1 MKYFI
6 MLVGM
11 LIVINF
17 IIESHAAFNAKK
29 INIISEAQMK
39 DIIDKAKGIE
49 HINYTIKE
57 GDTLASISE
66 HFFGFTCWKVV
77 YDENKDII
85 GEDPNL
91 IIPGQILKITIKR

>member
-29 INIISEAQMK
+29 INIVSESQIK

-49 HINYTIKE
+49 HIDYTVKE

-66 HFFGFTCWKVV
+66 HFFGFTCWKVI
-77 YDENKDII
+77 YDDNKDII
-85 GEDPNL
+85 GEDPSL
-91 IIPGQILKITIKR
+91 IIPGQLLKIIIKR

>member
-29 INIISEAQMK
+29 INIVSEAQMK

-66 HFFGFTCWKVV
+66 HFFGFTCWKVA

>member
-29 INIISEAQMK
+29 INIVSEAQMK

>member
-1 MKYFI
+1 